1 MPAPAGFSDLIN
13 RKYDIMQQEAS
24 DRGALEQAQA
34 QQIGALTPSEIALRG
49 AQTYATTQQGKSVMP
64 LADASIAHTYQ
75 GEIPLAQAQTGYYG
89 AQSNLSGAEAGYYG
103 AQSRH
108 LDWDNEP
115 VHPFV
120 QHQLYTGLSN
130 KGYGLGGSTLQN
142 PGGDPNGINIQ
153 GTSMTTMSPVDD
165 NNASVTDSPEVLN
178 AKRQRA
184 AQGYHFAA
192 GTPSV
197 PPQGAH
203 MKQPQAAPPS
213 PMPPPGVHPLAH
225 VVAHAMQALH
235 AAGGATTVV
244 VQPPAP
250 APGQTVTNG
259 SWNPA
264 DLSGNTP
271 NPNGQNQSLRRGLGM
286 VKAAG
291 GATNVQPQPTSPTP
305 AGPGPGQTI
314 TNGTWGSP
322 TPNQDLRKQLGMGVK
337 AAGGATTINAKGGT
351 AKVPGKGPPNVDSVP
366 ATLAPQEAVLNAGA
380 AQHMG
385 RGAIAMLNS
394 LGAQKMAAQGMPPAT
409 PPSPNGTMGPARTP
423 GRGMP
428 PPKKAAPKPGA
439 KGLPQKVAAK
449 AGAK

>member
-34 QQIGALTPSEIALRG
+34 QQLGALTPSEIALRG
-49 AQTYATTQQGKSVMP
+49 AQTYATTQQGRSVMP
-64 LADASIAHTYQ
+64 LADASIAHTLQ

-153 GTSMTTMSPVDD
+153 GTDVSRGTSMTTMSPVDD

-291 GATNVQPQPTSPTP
+291 GAT
-305 AGPGPGQTI
+305 
-314 TNGTWGSP
+314 
-322 TPNQDLRKQLGMGVK
+322 
-337 AAGGATTINAKGGT
+337 TINAKGGT

-439 KGLPQKVAAK
+439 KGPPQKVAAK